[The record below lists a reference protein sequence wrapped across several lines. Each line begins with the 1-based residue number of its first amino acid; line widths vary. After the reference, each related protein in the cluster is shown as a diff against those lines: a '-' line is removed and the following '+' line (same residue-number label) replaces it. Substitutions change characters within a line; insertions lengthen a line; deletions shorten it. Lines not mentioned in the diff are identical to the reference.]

1 MRAFASIPMFCRR
14 LPNLFRLH
22 ATIFA
27 CSKMCLCVIYV
38 IVRCC
43 ILVPGIYDSD
53 LDPDTLDCW
62 LSFAHS
68 SIRSVCE
75 WFTSGSNPLTDKSWK
90 PLYHYELLRHA
101 VKNVAVFTT
110 NLCFLSYWL
119 LQARCLSV
127 QGKPWSIFF
136 RYQVFSTT
144 LRHCSWG
151 HLFYRGRQV

>member
-1 MRAFASIPMFCRR
+1 MIWSFNHEFFFFASTPMFCRR
-14 LPNLFRLH
+14 LPNLFHVH
-22 ATIFA
+22 ATIFP

-101 VKNVAVFTT
+101 VKMLLCLQQIYTFYLVAT
-110 NLCFLSYWL
+110 S
-119 LQARCLSV
+119 
-127 QGKPWSIFF
+127 
-136 RYQVFSTT
+136 QVFI
-144 LRHCSWG
+144 CSEEAMIDF
-151 HLFYRGRQV
+151 LFQMSSFFFDYS

>member
-1 MRAFASIPMFCRR
+1 MGYLFSAFIASLIFNDFIWFFNHEVFFFASTLMFCRR

-75 WFTSGSNPLTDKSWK
+75 CFTSGSNPLTDKSWK

-101 VKNVAVFTT
+101 VKML
-110 NLCFLSYWL
+110 LC
-119 LQARCLSV
+119 LQQIYAFYLIDCY
-127 QGKPWSIFF
+127 KPGVYLFRGSHDRFF
-136 RYQVFSTT
+136 
-144 LRHCSWG
+144 
-151 HLFYRGRQV
+151 